1 VSAEPEWLLE
11 PVVLAVH
18 RALIAEHGGAEGLRD
33 RGLFESALAR
43 PQNLLAYAAAPPSIF
58 DLAASYAYGLSRN
71 HCFVDG
77 NKRIALTA
85 ALVFLELNGWRLKAP
100 NEQKY
105 LMTLGLASG
114 QVSEVDFSAWLEA
127 ASQPG

>member
-11 PVVLAVH
+11 PVVLAIH

-33 RGLFESALAR
+33 RSLLESALAR
-43 PQNLLAYAAAPPSIF
+43 PQNLLVYKDPPPSVF

-85 ALVFLELNGWRLKAP
+85 ALVFLELHGWRLHAP
-100 NEQKY
+100 NEQRY
-105 LMTLGLASG
+105 LMTVGLASG
-114 QVSEVDFSAWLEA
+114 SVSEADFGAWLEA
-127 ASQPG
+127 ASRKG